1 MSTIITPEAIEL
13 YCKTLTENEEISF
26 IKKMKSLFDS
36 KVLEIDPK
44 KEEDDSNE
52 RKILDRYQ
60 LFMKQNYYKHHMTRT
75 MCDILLSS
83 GNAYIYGGLL
93 RDNILHDYMA
103 LKFYNND
110 KLGDEFEDY
119 NNPRIDKNTSLR
131 TLVPQ
136 DIDVIFH
143 TVQNY
148 DQFILKLKLLGYI
161 VYDGMFVDAYKT
173 PNKVDS
179 SSRIKLEVRSNVGIQ
194 DLKGENRRFIDIDFT
209 SVFITIDVTIS
220 NVYVPSYDFMC
231 NSLILSQDGFMFR
244 GSNIFMSVKQFI
256 RSKEMELKKI
266 KTIEEQIHKMEAV
279 IISDDFNTCPVPLK
293 HRVLKMVKKGWIIK
307 YADSGSDQFITQRD
321 NNEDCCILCRNE
333 FREVANVPGMH
344 KLYDGVKFS
353 CCSAVYHPLCLIELL
368 KKSRHYIRINTNFIR
383 YQCIQCANVSL
394 QFFWEKM
401 EELLIILNESWDE
414 VNLYGGL

>member
-1 MSTIITPEAIEL
+1 MSIITSEAIEL
-13 YCKTLTENEEISF
+13 YCKTLTANEEISF

-36 KVLEIDPK
+36 KVSEIDPE
-44 KEEDDSNE
+44 KEQDDSND
-52 RKILDRYQ
+52 RKIFDRYQ
-60 LFMKQNYYKHHMTRT
+60 LFIKQNYYKHHLTRT

-103 LKFYNND
+103 LKFYD
-110 KLGDEFEDY
+110 KELGDEFEDY
-119 NNPRIDKNTSLR
+119 NNPRIDKETSLR

-143 TVQNY
+143 SVQNY
-148 DQFILKLKLLGYI
+148 EQFLTKVKLLGFI
-161 VYDGMFVDAYKT
+161 VSDGMFVDAYKT
-173 PNKVDS
+173 PNKVDIC
-179 SSRIKLEVRSNVGIQ
+179 SRIKLEVRSNVGIQ

-220 NVYVPSYDFMC
+220 NVYIPSYDFMC

-256 RSKEMELKKI
+256 TNKEIELKRV

-307 YADSGSDQFITQRD
+307 YVNPLSDQFISQRD

-333 FREVANVPGMH
+333 FKEVANVPGMH
-344 KLYDGVKFS
+344 KLYDGIKFS

-368 KKSRHYIRINTNFIR
+368 KKSRHCIRIDKNFIR
-383 YQCIQCANVSL
+383 YQCIQCANISL
-394 QFFWEKM
+394 KFFWEKM
-401 EELLIILNESWDE
+401 EELLIILHESWDE